1 MSNRSDP
8 PYSPFA
14 PQSEKH
20 RMAQVYAKNGLAV
33 FPLQPNS
40 KIPLRGSR
48 GHLDATTDL
57 KQIDT
62 WWIENADCNIGA
74 VPASKGCTVIDT
86 DEKEGRQGG
95 AHFDELCMRHT
106 GRPSPATKVA
116 QTASNP
122 PGHHRWYSG
131 TVEWDGPAGLLGEG
145 IDVKCHGYV
154 VMPPSIIDGKAYSW
168 SDIHERVDLPNSVSE
183 ALKAAHAARSK
194 PRDKSQLS
202 GEPVSCTVFIDIL
215 SYINPDD
222 GRDQWRNNVAAIHAS
237 PVAVPNENGV
247 GCHLLSDVEL
257 LDIALRWSRGEY
269 DHHGRFIDV
278 DTYPSK
284 YDGDGAVETV
294 FWSMPPK
301 EGGVGFGSLVLQARA
316 EGYKGPISASD
327 ETASKRLKN
336 AVEHSAEEQT
346 QSSLDKILIDELASL
361 STVAYDKRRGEAAK
375 KLGVRVPTLDKM
387 VTQRRAEFEGEAQ
400 EQPLLPHWTV
410 EPWPDPVDGDALI
423 AALIGCIQHHVVMRP
438 DAALAVALWIMLT
451 WIHEEAATHSPI
463 LMVTSPEAECGKS
476 TLLGLIILLVP
487 RSLASVGISPAA
499 LFRSIE
505 KWQPTLIIDE
515 ADVAFVQNE
524 DLRAVVNSGW
534 TRGQGV
540 VRCDGDDNEPR
551 LFSTFCPKAIGL
563 KGKKLP
569 DTTASRAIVIELKR
583 KLAGDNVEDFRHVD
597 SPKLQ
602 ELRQKLLRWKID
614 NADAL
619 ANANP
624 LLPDGFLNRVAA
636 NWHLLLAIADA
647 AGGEWPEKAREA
659 ASTIAKVKATVDA
672 SMGVQLLSDIRAI
685 FDGQTDCVFSQT
697 LIEKLTTD
705 PEGSWAEY
713 YRGKPLTQKQL
724 ARLLGTYGIL
734 SETVWIGDKSRKG
747 YKRAAFG
754 DAWTRY
760 LGA

>member
-1 MSNRSDP
+1 MSNRSEP
-8 PYSPFA
+8 SYIPIASR
-14 PQSEKH
+14 SEKH
-20 RMAQVYAKNGLAV
+20 RLAQVYAKHGLAV

-57 KQIDT
+57 QKIDT
-62 WWIENADCNIGA
+62 WWTENGDCNIGA

-95 AHFDELCMRHT
+95 AHFDELCMNHT
-106 GRPSPATKVA
+106 GKPAPATKVV
-116 QTASNP
+116 QTASDP
-122 PGHHRWYSG
+122 AGHHRWYSG
-131 TVEWDGPAGLLGEG
+131 TVEWDGPAGHLGEG

-154 VMPPSIIDGKAYSW
+154 VMPPSVIDGKAYGW
-168 SDIHERVDLPNSVSE
+168 SDAHARVDLPPFVAD
-183 ALKAAHAARSK
+183 ALKTAHAARSK
-194 PRDKSQLS
+194 SRDKSRLE
-202 GEPVSCTVFIDIL
+202 GEAVSHKVFIDIL
-215 SYINPDD
+215 SYLNPDE
-222 GRDQWRNNVAAIHAS
+222 GRDQWRNNVATIHAS
-237 PVAVPNENGV
+237 PVDAQNENGV
-247 GCHLLSDVEL
+247 GCLLLSDLEL
-257 LDIALRWSRGEY
+257 LDISIRWSRGEY
-269 DHHGRFIDV
+269 DRHGRFMDV

-284 YDGDGAVETV
+284 YDGDGAVEAV

-301 EGGVGFGSLVLQARA
+301 EGGVSFGSLVQQARA
-316 EGYKGPISASD
+316 AGYRGPISILNEA
-327 ETASKRLKN
+327 ANRRLKD
-336 AVEHSAEEQT
+336 AMEHIAQEPT
-346 QSSLDKILIDELASL
+346 QLSPDKILIDELASL
-361 STVAYDKRRGEAAK
+361 TNIAYEKRRIEGAK
-375 KLGVRVPTLDKM
+375 KLDIRVSMLDKM
-387 VTQRRAEFEGEAQ
+387 VTQRRTELEGEAH

-410 EPWPDPVDGDALI
+410 EPCPAPVDGDELI
-423 AALIGCIQHHVVMRP
+423 AAIIACIQHHVVMRP
-438 DAALAVALWIMLT
+438 DAALAVALWIIFA
-451 WIHEEAATHSPI
+451 WVHEEAATHSPI

-583 KLAGDNVEDFRHVD
+583 KLAGDKVEDFRHVD
-597 SPKLQ
+597 SHNLQ

-619 ANANP
+619 ANASP

-636 NWHLLLAIADA
+636 NWHLLLVIAEA

-659 ASTIAKVKATVDA
+659 ASTIAKIKATIDA
-672 SMGVQLLSDIRAI
+672 SIGVRLLGDIRAI
-685 FDGQTDCVFSQT
+685 LDGQTDCIFSST
-697 LIEKLTTD
+697 LIVQLTAD
-705 PEGSWAEY
+705 SENHWVEY
-713 YRGKPLTQKQL
+713 NRGKPITQKQV
-724 ARLLGTYGIL
+724 ANLLRAFGIA
-734 SETVWIGDKSRKG
+734 SATVWIKGISAKG
-747 YKRAAFG
+747 YKAAQFE

-760 LGA
+760 LAA